1 MATACIM
8 VPEADRTCEPNH
20 HRYDRTCIA
29 EANVRGLSRRLPGS
43 SSLVL
48 AVVNSAVALTVDK
61 PSCELVVV
69 QR

>member
-1 MATACIM
+1 MN
-8 VPEADRTCEPNH
+8 RT
-20 HRYDRTCIA
+20 TIGTTGLASA

-61 PSCELVVV
+61 LSCELVVG
-69 QR
+69 QP